1 MRVIWE
7 EELHYTKQNVILQ
20 LPYCFILGLFMLFRK
35 CFIHVCNPIDVI
47 IPTMQLSYDVFNI
60 TRMTLYIQ
68 LKYGLLYNVI

>member
-47 IPTMQLSYDVFNI
+47 IPTMQLSYDVFQYYKND
-60 TRMTLYIQ
+60 
-68 LKYGLLYNVI
+68 VIHSIEVRIAL

>member
-35 CFIHVCNPIDVI
+35 CLIHVCNPIDVI
-47 IPTMQLSYDVFNI
+47 IPTMQLSYDVFQYYKND
-60 TRMTLYIQ
+60 
-68 LKYGLLYNVI
+68 VIHSIEVRIAL

>member
-47 IPTMQLSYDVFNI
+47 IPTMQLSYDVFQCYKND
-60 TRMTLYIQ
+60 
-68 LKYGLLYNVI
+68 VIHSIEVRIAL